1 MSSKIIGYV
10 LDNNKRPVDKVK
22 ISLKGKIIATS
33 KEDGFFSVPLTKTKS
48 QAALSFIKE
57 GFVSNTKLFNPKYQG
72 RNIIIIWPNA
82 YRCKFNPSRD
92 FDVLLGGARIQI
104 PADSLLGLDNKK
116 NNDYK
121 NLQFTLFDVTNPF
134 QRRAASGNFSGKL
147 LNGKITRLN
156 SYGIFDFG
164 LTDKNDRVIKLRRGA
179 EINLSIPI
187 PPKLVKLAPKSTGFF
202 SFNTTL
208 GIWVQSGSFNL
219 VSTTQT
225 YNGSVTSFGGVH
237 NLDDPQDTT
246 CIKLKVV
253 RMWDSAPMPNFHVYV
268 DGLQYFS
275 DGWTDA
281 NGFVCLLVQRN
292 ASFTAIAEGSIGMSD
307 YGTPTP
313 PTFTSP
319 DFSSGAGD
327 CGNTDRCPCLGTVEV
342 DLIVG

>member
-33 KEDGFFSVPLTKTKS
+33 KEDGFFSVPLIKTKS
-48 QAALSFIKE
+48 QVALSFIKE
-57 GFVSNTKLFNPKYQG
+57 GYVSNTKFFNPRYHG
-72 RNIIIIWPNA
+72 ENIIIIWPNA
-82 YRCKFNPSRD
+82 YRCRFNPSHD
-92 FDVLLGGARIQI
+92 FDVSLGGARIQV
-104 PADSLLGLDNKK
+104 PADSLSGFDKK
-116 NNDYK
+116 KTNYTAE
-121 NLQFTLFDVTNPF
+121 LQFTLFDVTNPF
-134 QRRAASGNFSGKL
+134 HRRAASGNFSGKL
-147 LNGKITRLN
+147 LNGKMTRLN
-156 SYGIFDFG
+156 SFGIFDLG
-164 LTDKNDRVIKLRRGA
+164 LTDETNKALILRRDA
-179 EINLSIPI
+179 KINLSIPI
-187 PPKLVKLAPKSTGFF
+187 PSRLAKLTPNSTGFF
-202 SFNTTL
+202 SFDTKL
-208 GIWVQSGSFNL
+208 GIWIQSGNFNL
-219 VSTTQT
+219 VSSTQT

-253 RMWDSAPMPNFHVYV
+253 RMWDSAPMANFHVYV

-275 DGWTDA
+275 EGWTDA

-292 ASFTAIAEGSIGMSD
+292 ASFTAIAEGTIGMSD
-307 YGTPTP
+307 YGTPNP

-327 CGNTDRCPCLGTVEV
+327 CGNPVQCPLLGIVEV